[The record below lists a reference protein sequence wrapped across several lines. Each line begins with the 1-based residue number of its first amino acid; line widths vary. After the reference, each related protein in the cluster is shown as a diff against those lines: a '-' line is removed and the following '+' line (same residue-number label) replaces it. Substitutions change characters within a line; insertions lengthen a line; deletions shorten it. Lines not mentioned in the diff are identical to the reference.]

1 MKEYINLLTKHPLFN
16 EISEQD
22 IYYLLEC
29 LSAKKKSFNKDEVI
43 FEAGDSPEAV
53 GIVMSG
59 SVYVVQEDY
68 WGGRNILSV
77 IGKGGIFSEAFSCAD
92 AKALPV
98 SVLSRED
105 SDILLID
112 CKKILTTCSSAC
124 VFHTSLIKNLMKVLA
139 NKNIFLTR
147 KMEHITKKTTRE
159 KVLSFLSERAVT
171 EGKNTFQI
179 EFNRQELADYLAV
192 DRSALSYTL
201 SRMKAEGLIDY
212 HKNTF
217 RLKDKGYEN

>member
-1 MKEYINLLTKHPLFN
+1 MKEYINLLTKHPLFG
-16 EISEQD
+16 EIAPQD
-22 IYYLLEC
+22 IDYLLSC
-29 LSAKKKSFNKDEVI
+29 LSAKKKSYKKDETI
-43 FEAGDSPEAV
+43 FEAGSRPESV
-53 GIVMSG
+53 GLVLSG

-77 IGKGGIFSEAFSCAD
+77 IGAGGIFGEAFSCAESE
-92 AKALPV
+92 ALPV
-98 SVLSRED
+98 SVLAREE

-112 CKKILTTCSSAC
+112 CRKILTTCSSAC
-124 VFHTSLIKNLMKVLA
+124 VFHTSLIKSLMKVLA

-201 SRMKAEGLIDY
+201 SKMKDEGLIDY

-217 RLKDKGYEN
+217 RLKDKGY